1 MRTTR
6 PPGVNSITFTRI
18 ARYLG
23 IDFGNVSHTERL
35 VSTIGGA
42 LVICSIF
49 IISRA
54 TLGPTGTLL
63 IVPSMGA
70 SAVLLFAVPHGALS
84 QPWNVFGGHIISA
97 LVGVTCAI
105 VIPNEIIAASL
116 AVGLAIG
123 GMHYLR
129 CIHPPG
135 GATALAAVIG
145 GDITH
150 ALGYQFV
157 IAPVML
163 NVLIMLG
170 VAVAFNYMFP
180 WRRYPEWLGE
190 KYEPIADDSR
200 SVSQR
205 AIEHADLVYALSQM
219 DTIIP
224 VSEHDLLHIYELATG
239 QVSQRQLQPGQVQPG
254 HYYSNGAF
262 GADWCIRQIV
272 DTSPSNNPHRDMVV
286 YKVIA
291 GAAPRSS
298 AMLTRAEFAHW
309 ASYEVTRDDENWK
322 RVDDSSTDTPDRR

>member
-1 MRTTR
+1 M
-6 PPGVNSITFTRI
+6 FARI
-18 ARYLG
+18 AKHLK

-35 VSTIGGA
+35 VSTAGGA
-42 LVICSIF
+42 LVIFCVIV
-49 IISRA
+49 ITRA
-54 TLGPTGTLL
+54 SLGPAGTLL
-63 IVPSMGA
+63 IIPSMGA

-105 VIPNEIIAASL
+105 AIPNEIIAASL

-123 GMHYLR
+123 AMHYLR
-129 CIHPPG
+129 CIPPPG

-157 IAPVML
+157 ITPVLL
-163 NVLIMLG
+163 NVLVMLG
-170 VAVAFNYMFP
+170 VAIAFNYLFP

-190 KYEPIADDSR
+190 KPQPAAGNTR

-205 AIEHADLVYALSQM
+205 TIEHADLVYALSQM

-224 VSEHDLLHIYELATG
+224 VSEHDLLQIYELATG
-239 QVSQRQLQPGQVQPG
+239 QVSQRQLQPGQVKQG

-262 GADWCIRQIV
+262 GPDWCIRQIV
-272 DTSPSNNPHRDMVV
+272 DTSPSKDTNRDRVV
-286 YKVIA
+286 YKVVA
-291 GAAPRSS
+291 GAEPRSS
-298 AMLTRAEFAHW
+298 AMLTRTEFARW
-309 ASYEVTRDDENWK
+309 ASYEVIRDDENWK
-322 RVDDSSTDTPDRR
+322 RVDADKPSG

>member
-1 MRTTR
+1 M
-6 PPGVNSITFTRI
+6 VTRI

-23 IDFGNVSHTERL
+23 IEPGNVSHTERL
-35 VSTIGGA
+35 VSTAGGA
-42 LVICSIF
+42 LVIVCIF
-49 IISRA
+49 VITRA
-54 TLGPTGTLL
+54 SLGPAGTLL
-63 IVPSMGA
+63 IIPSMGA

-123 GMHYLR
+123 AMHYLR

-145 GDITH
+145 GDVTH

-157 IAPVML
+157 ITPVL
-163 NVLIMLG
+163 INVLVMLG
-170 VAVAFNYMFP
+170 VAVAFNYLFP

-190 KYEPIADDSR
+190 EPEPVSGDTR

-224 VSEHDLLHIYELATG
+224 VSEHDLLRIYELATG
-239 QVSQRQLQPGQVQPG
+239 QVSLRQLQPEQVKPG
-254 HYYSNGAF
+254 HYYSNGAL
-262 GADWCIRQIV
+262 GPDWCIRQIV
-272 DTSPSNNPHRDMVV
+272 DTSPSKDANRDRVV
-286 YKVIA
+286 YKVVA
-291 GAAPRSS
+291 GAEPRSS
-298 AMLTRAEFAHW
+298 AMLTRAEFARW
-309 ASYEVTRDDENWK
+309 ASYEVSRDNETWK
-322 RVDDSSTDTPDRR
+322 RVDDDNTDKPSG

>member
-1 MRTTR
+1 MFVR
-6 PPGVNSITFTRI
+6 F

-35 VSTIGGA
+35 VSTAGGA
-42 LVICSIF
+42 LVIFC
-49 IISRA
+49 IIVITSES
-54 TLGPTGTLL
+54 LGPTGTLL
-63 IVPSMGA
+63 IIPSMGA

-97 LVGVTCAI
+97 LVGVSCAM

-123 GMHYLR
+123 AMHYLR

-135 GATALAAVIG
+135 GATALATVIG

-157 IAPVML
+157 ITPVLINVLVML
-163 NVLIMLG
+163 V

-190 KYEPIADDSR
+190 KPEPLPGDTR

-224 VSEHDLLHIYELATG
+224 VSEHDLLRIYELATG
-239 QVSQRQLQPGQVQPG
+239 QVNQRQLQPEQIKTG

-262 GADWCIRQIV
+262 GPDWCIRQIV
-272 DTSPSNNPHRDMVV
+272 DASPSKDANRDRVV
-286 YKVIA
+286 YKVVA
-291 GAAPRSS
+291 GAELRSS
-298 AMLTRAEFAHW
+298 AMLTRAEFARW
-309 ASYEVTRDDENWK
+309 ASHEVVRDDENWK
-322 RVDDSSTDTPDRR
+322 SAGVNTNKPDRYR

>member
-1 MRTTR
+1 M
-6 PPGVNSITFTRI
+6 FARI
-18 ARYLG
+18 ASYLG

-35 VSTIGGA
+35 VSTAGGA
-42 LVICSIF
+42 LVIFCVIV
-49 IISRA
+49 ITRA
-54 TLGPTGTLL
+54 ALGPAGSLL
-63 IVPSMGA
+63 IIPSMGA

-97 LVGVTCAI
+97 LVGVTCAML
-105 VIPNEIIAASL
+105 IPNEIIAASL

-123 GMHYLR
+123 AMHYLR

-157 IAPVML
+157 ITPVLL
-163 NVLIMLG
+163 NVLVMLG
-170 VAVAFNYMFP
+170 VAVAFNYLFH

-190 KYEPIADDSR
+190 KTEPVAGDTR

-205 AIEHADLVYALSQM
+205 TIEHADLVYALSQM

-224 VSEHDLLHIYELATG
+224 VSEHDLLQIYELATG
-239 QVSQRQLQPGQVQPG
+239 QVSQRQLQPEQVKQG

-262 GADWCIRQIV
+262 GHDWCIRQIV
-272 DTSPSNNPHRDMVV
+272 DTSPSKELHRDRIV

-291 GAAPRSS
+291 GAEPRSS
-298 AMLTRAEFAHW
+298 AMLTRAEFARW
-309 ASYEVTRDDENWK
+309 ASYEVIRDDENWK
-322 RVDDSSTDTPDRR
+322 RIDDKPSG